1 MSNKKQQFLL
11 AHNKL
16 SPANLQVTQAM
27 LSRFRVE
34 KAGLFKNSDWSTD
47 KLRRPLI
54 MWLTSLSIKERE
66 EFN

>member
-1 MSNKKQQFLL
+1 MSNKQQFLL
-11 AHNKL
+11 DHNKL
-16 SPANLQVTQAM
+16 SPANLQVTQEM
-27 LSRFRVE
+27 LSRFRIE
-34 KAGLFKNSDWSTD
+34 KAGLFKNNDWPTD